1 MPDKK
6 NNDTLIPQ
14 VKKKDSGA
22 FWVGLGFI
30 LSFISALFLIMKGPV
45 KAPSTKSGFGR
56 YGGYKGA
63 RAGIAVINISGVIKF
78 GSSGGFLQQTDGA
91 EAISERIRKLSLNDH
106 VKGLVLRINSPGGTI
121 GATQEIYNSVLRFK
135 KTGKKVVVSMGDVAA
150 SGGYYI
156 ACAADRIFANP
167 GTITGSIGVI
177 ISAPNM
183 KGLYD
188 WIKIKWNVIKSGR
201 YKDILSPFRNLRND
215 EKRLLFKIVQDSY
228 RQFYNEV
235 LKSRKIKPVLL
246 NRYAQGQ
253 IFSGNQ
259 ARTIKL
265 VDELGG
271 FEDAVM
277 AIGKMIGVSGRPYII
292 RRRRSVSFTDIFRL
306 LENFQKGFQGFK
318 LIKHSPSTGYVNIS
332 YLYRSF

>member
-1 MPDKK
+1 
-6 NNDTLIPQ
+6 
-14 VKKKDSGA
+14 
-22 FWVGLGFI
+22 
-30 LSFISALFLIMKGPV
+30 
-45 KAPSTKSGFGR
+45 
-56 YGGYKGA
+56 
-63 RAGIAVINISGVIKF
+63 
-78 GSSGGFLQQTDGA
+78 
-91 EAISERIRKLSLNDH
+91 
-106 VKGLVLRINSPGGTI
+106 
-121 GATQEIYNSVLRFK
+121 
-135 KTGKKVVVSMGDVAA
+135 
-150 SGGYYI
+150 
-156 ACAADRIFANP
+156 
-167 GTITGSIGVI
+167 
-177 ISAPNM
+177 
-183 KGLYD
+183 KGLYE